1 MLQESKP
8 PSGTDI
14 LRPGETLA
22 KNDRLVS
29 KNGRFTIINQ
39 SDGNVVLYDTGSNNK
54 ALWSTSTYK
63 CYDAVMSLYA
73 NGALVVTIDDSEIW
87 TSWIVRFSAALFTLF
102 PGLQDRVM
110 SRQAASAR
118 PRHPIEPPSG

>member
-87 TSWIVRFSAALFTLF
+87 TSWEKRIWF
-102 PGLQDRVM
+102 QK
-110 SRQAASAR
+110 Q
-118 PRHPIEPPSG
+118 